1 MKSSSVRMTI
11 YLLSAV
17 LAVLVFFIV
26 LAKEPP
32 PGWPINLVHLLTR
45 H

>member
-1 MKSSSVRMTI
+1 MKPSRIAFYAVIAIIATMI
-11 YLLSAV
+11 AYL
-17 LAVLVFFIV
+17 V

-32 PGWPINLVHLLTR
+32 PGWPINLIHLLAK